1 MPFSMQD
8 SGIDLL
14 SLSAHKIGGPQ
25 GAGALGVG
33 PGPGLEP
40 QALLLGGGQERARRA
55 GTENLPGIAGF
66 SAAADL
72 ACRELDRYAE
82 LACLRGEIERRLL
95 AEIPTL
101 RVYGADGPRLPNT
114 SCLGLA
120 GLRAETQVMAL
131 DLDGVAVSA
140 GSACSSGKVTP
151 SHVLRAMG
159 ASEEEAASAIRVS
172 LGWDSR
178 ADDIERFLDAWLAFY
193 RRNLAA

>member
-1 MPFSMQD
+1 MHD

-25 GAGALGVG
+25 GVGALVV
-33 PGPGLEP
+33 GPGLEP

-66 SAAADL
+66 SAVADL

-82 LACLRGEIERRLL
+82 LARLRGEIERRLL

-101 RVYGADGPRLPNT
+101 RVYGADAPRLPNT
-114 SCLGLA
+114 ACFGLV

-131 DLDGVAVSA
+131 DLDGVAISA
-140 GSACSSGKVTP
+140 GSACTSGKVAP

-159 ASEEEAASAIRVS
+159 ASEEEAGSAIRVS